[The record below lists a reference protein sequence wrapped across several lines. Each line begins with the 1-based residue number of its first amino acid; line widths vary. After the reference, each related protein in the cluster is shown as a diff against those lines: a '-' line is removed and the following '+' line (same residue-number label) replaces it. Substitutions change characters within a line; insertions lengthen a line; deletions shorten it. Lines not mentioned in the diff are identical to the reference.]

1 MYGNNTTLELYLESN
16 FKEDDVKNIIEE
28 VFGKDIKIRKVNN
41 LNNDILITAKT
52 ISDEQINNLV
62 SKINEKLNTE
72 LTKEDL
78 IITNNAKI
86 NEMDLIKPYILPVV
100 ISSILV
106 LIYFIIRYKQIG
118 ILKQIIP
125 ITLITIIFVQLLV
138 LSVYAITRLPIN
150 EFTMPIAIAL
160 FVISLIILTEYFEK
174 KLERAK
180 LSQKK

>member
-62 SKINEKLNTE
+62 SKINE
-72 LTKEDL
+72 
-78 IITNNAKI
+78 
-86 NEMDLIKPYILPVV
+86 MDLIKPYILPVV

-125 ITLITIIFVQLLV
+125 ITIITIIFVQLLV

-180 LSQKK
+180 LSQKE